1 MTDIENPVKGGNGKP
16 GTSMEEARRLR
27 AFGEDLMDR
36 GEMMGAAETL
46 TRALILFLQI
56 DQDDEV
62 KTTELLLTKVVPD
75 IGPFAYAEI
84 RRTLEIEMGV
94 RSPDPPE
101 GPAPSQEEP

>member
-1 MTDIENPVKGGNGKP
+1 MTDIENPTEGGNGKP
-16 GTSMEEARRLR
+16 GTPMKEARRLR

-46 TRALILFLQI
+46 TRALILFLQL

-84 RRTLEIEMGV
+84 RRTVEIEMGV
-94 RSPDPPE
+94 RSPNPPE
-101 GPAPSQEEP
+101 A